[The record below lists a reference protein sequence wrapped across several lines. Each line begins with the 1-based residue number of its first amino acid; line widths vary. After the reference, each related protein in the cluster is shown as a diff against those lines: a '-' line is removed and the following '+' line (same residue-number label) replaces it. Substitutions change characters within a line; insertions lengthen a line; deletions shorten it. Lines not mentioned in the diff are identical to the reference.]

1 MIFNYI
7 ATLWPKVHLH
17 FKLAKRS
24 KQFDRSQIGGG
35 LSGYV
40 KSKPLGNGQ
49 IISID
54 FEMAGRGGQFNFL

>member
-1 MIFNYI
+1 M
-7 ATLWPKVHLH
+7 WPKVHLH

-49 IISID
+49 IISRCLGVRDGHSRFFIKS
-54 FEMAGRGGQFNFL
+54 